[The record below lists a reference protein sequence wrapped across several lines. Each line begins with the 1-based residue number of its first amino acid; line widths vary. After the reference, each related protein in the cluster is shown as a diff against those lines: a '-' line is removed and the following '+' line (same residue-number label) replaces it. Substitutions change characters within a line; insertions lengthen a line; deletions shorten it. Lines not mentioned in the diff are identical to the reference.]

1 MDATWKSYLYA
12 LPKGTMKFI
21 LNSTIDTLPTKT
33 NLKLWGLSGSDKCKL
48 CGRKETTKHI
58 LSACDT
64 ALNQGRYTFRH
75 NRVLKQITN
84 NIDTNLYTFYSDL
97 EGQCIEGGTIPPDV
111 LVTAEKPDIVILHR
125 LIKHIVVIELTCP
138 WEENLEDARQ
148 RKTNKYAPLI
158 NDIEQKGFSVEYFP
172 LEIGARGIIN
182 KVNKE
187 TIKDISLYT
196 TTITAKTLMKNL
208 SREAVIAS
216 YYIFLSRNERDWTN
230 DLT

>member
-1 MDATWKSYLYA
+1 M
-12 LPKGTMKFI
+12 
-21 LNSTIDTLPTKT
+21 
-33 NLKLWGLSGSDKCKL
+33 
-48 CGRKETTKHI
+48 
-58 LSACDT
+58 
-64 ALNQGRYTFRH
+64 
-75 NRVLKQITN
+75 
-84 NIDTNLYTFYSDL
+84 
-97 EGQCIEGGTIPPDV
+97 
-111 LVTAEKPDIVILHR
+111 
-125 LIKHIVVIELTCP
+125 
-138 WEENLEDARQ
+138 
-148 RKTNKYAPLI
+148 
-158 NDIEQKGFSVEYFP
+158 EYFP